1 MWTNVLESDQNWKK
15 WIDASLV
22 TFYRMFNY
30 NIVWGFFF
38 FLLLSQQKLFDW
50 DGAAAVEWHKD
61 PSGWWRVSADL
72 GRPLLD
78 AQRTKLQYL
87 NNRYAPTGFCLLLQR
102 FYGEHSRS
110 DSCLQTRVS
119 SGDVVSNIQV
129 LMKSV
134 VMTRSC
140 KPQTHL
146 CDVFIL
152 SGIPFIFNYDHN
164 VGQPC
169 RCCTRYAKC
178 HAGTTTSPEAWLSP
192 GWAITRA
199 ASPQT
204 RAASTSGMLWRT

>member
-1 MWTNVLESDQNWKK
+1 M
-15 WIDASLV
+15 
-22 TFYRMFNY
+22 
-30 NIVWGFFF
+30 
-38 FLLLSQQKLFDW
+38 
-50 DGAAAVEWHKD
+50 
-61 PSGWWRVSADL
+61 SADL

-87 NNRYAPTGFCLLLQR
+87 NNRYAPTGFCLLLQG
-102 FYGEHSRS
+102 FYSEHSRS

-134 VMTRSC
+134 VMAHSC

-146 CDVFIL
+146 CDVFI
-152 SGIPFIFNYDHN
+152 SSEIPFIFNYDHN

-192 GWAITRA
+192 GPAIMRA

-204 RAASTSGMLWRT
+204 RAASTSGMP

>member
-1 MWTNVLESDQNWKK
+1 MPFRFL
-15 WIDASLV
+15 I
-22 TFYRMFNY
+22 
-30 NIVWGFFF
+30 I
-38 FLLLSQQKLFDW
+38 FLLYQQKLFDW
-50 DGAAAVEWHKD
+50 DGAAAVERHKD

-78 AQRTKLQYL
+78 AQRTKLQYFT
-87 NNRYAPTGFCLLLQR
+87 NRYASTGLCLLLQG

-110 DSCLQTRVS
+110 DSCLQTRVG

-134 VMTRSC
+134 VITRSC

-146 CDVFIL
+146 CDEYISSEIL
-152 SGIPFIFNYDHN
+152 FIFNYDHN

-169 RCCTRYAKC
+169 RCCTRYVKC
-178 HAGTTTSPEAWLSP
+178 HAGITTSPEAWLSP
-192 GWAITRA
+192 GRAITRA

-204 RAASTSGMLWRT
+204 RAASMSGMLWRT